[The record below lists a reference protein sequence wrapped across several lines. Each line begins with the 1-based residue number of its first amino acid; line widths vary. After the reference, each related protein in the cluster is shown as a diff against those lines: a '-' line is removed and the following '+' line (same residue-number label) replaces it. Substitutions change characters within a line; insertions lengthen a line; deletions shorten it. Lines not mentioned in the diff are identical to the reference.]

1 MKLWDIAHSRTGDKG
16 NISNISLIAYD
27 PKDYEML
34 KEKVTAE
41 KVKEHFK
48 GMVKGDVVRY
58 ELTADGGAA
67 VTAVELRRNYLIRR
81 ASNLSKEAHVI
92 AANLDRAFI
101 VATLF
106 SPVTNTEFID
116 RFLVTCEAYGIPAGI
131 LLNKLDLAAT
141 HPEELEEF
149 IAIYETAG
157 YAVYPLSATEQ
168 TGLEVVRQLTAT
180 GTTLLTGNSGAG
192 KSTLIKALVPDA
204 DVRIG
209 RISDAH
215 HKGMHTTTFARMYR
229 LPSGG
234 DLIDTPGI
242 KGFGL
247 VDIAAG
253 EVFRYFPEFMRHA
266 PQCQYYNCT
275 HTHEPGCAVIRAVEA
290 GEIAP
295 QRYVSYLKLLDE
307 DGKYRS

>member
-1 MKLWDIAHSRTGDKG
+1 M
-16 NISNISLIAYD
+16 
-27 PKDYEML
+27 
-34 KEKVTAE
+34 
-41 KVKEHFK
+41 
-48 GMVKGDVVRY
+48 
-58 ELTADGGAA
+58 
-67 VTAVELRRNYLIRR
+67 
-81 ASNLSKEAHVI
+81 
-92 AANLDRAFI
+92 
-101 VATLF
+101 
-106 SPVTNTEFID
+106 
-116 RFLVTCEAYGIPAGI
+116 
-131 LLNKLDLAAT
+131 
-141 HPEELEEF
+141 
-149 IAIYETAG
+149 
-157 YAVYPLSATEQ
+157 
-168 TGLEVVRQLTAT
+168 VRQLTAT

>member
-1 MKLWDIAHSRTGDKG
+1 MEQEYTGTVIESTGSHYVIRTADGGTVEMRLRGRMRLQNGRTTNPIA
-16 NISNISLIAYD
+16 
-27 PKDYEML
+27 
-34 KEKVTAE
+34 V
-41 KVKEHFK
+41 
-48 GMVKGDVVRY
+48 GDVVRY